1 MIKRMY
7 SFRLNKSLMDE
18 AKSIAAKMDISLSF
32 FITCLIKEKIK
43 KGNNLFLVTDDGK
56 IKLLHEIASE
66 IKNLRSDLKSFLKN
80 KN

>member
-1 MIKRMY
+1 MY

-43 KGNNLFLVTDDGK
+43 KRNNFFTVTDDGK
-56 IKLLHEIASE
+56 IKLLYEIASE
-66 IKNLRSDLKSFLKN
+66 IKNLRSDLKNLLKN